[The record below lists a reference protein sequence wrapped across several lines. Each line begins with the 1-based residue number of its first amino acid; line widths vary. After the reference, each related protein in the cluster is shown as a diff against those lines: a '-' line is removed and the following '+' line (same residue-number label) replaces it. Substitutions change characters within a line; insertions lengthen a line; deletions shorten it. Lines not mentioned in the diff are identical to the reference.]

1 MPDDLANRLEPIVTE
16 VVEGLGFD
24 LDALE
29 VQKAGRKEVVKVVVD
44 CDDGIDM
51 DEIAT
56 TTKAVSKALDQHDH
70 VIVGSYTLE
79 VTSPGLSR
87 PLIKPR
93 HWRRAKFRL
102 VKITPKEGKPYVGRV
117 GHAGERAARVLVDE
131 RISDVAYAGVASAV
145 IEIEFKQPP
154 TDVLK
159 LLETDDVE
167 ITSAAKTPDKRHTG
181 DKSKE
186 EDAR

>member
-1 MPDDLANRLEPIVTE
+1 MPDDLAKRLEPIVTE
-16 VVEGLGFD
+16 VVDGLGFD

-29 VQKAGRKEVVKVVVD
+29 VRQAGRQKVVKVVVD

-87 PLIKPR
+87 PLSKPR

-131 RISDVAYAGVASAV
+131 RIKDVAYAGVASAV

-154 TDVLK
+154 TDELK
-159 LLETDDVE
+159 LLEADDVE

-181 DKSKE
+181 DKTKE